1 MFRVFAAT
9 IALLSGSITAVS
21 AQEAESYLHTGPVS
35 VMADEHTTSFF
46 NHLNESNNT
55 LYEAISMAY
64 ENNPTARAAR
74 AELLAVEEQLE
85 QAKSGYRPTISADG
99 DITHT
104 DTDTQGQSFIT
115 SDGAN
120 TSKSGALNLSQ
131 PLFRGGTTAADISG
145 ARNSITAQS
154 LSLSA
159 TEQNIIYEAAT
170 AYMDVLQTKAILE
183 LNEKNYNL
191 VSKELEQAQNRF
203 TVGEVTRTDV
213 SQSEAR
219 LAAANANIITAK
231 ASFKSAIAVY
241 RRIIGSPPPIDM
253 AYPEKLFDLP
263 DNLDEAISISQ
274 TNNREVLQAKFI
286 NAAAEDNVDSVFGE
300 LMPQVTAKGSLNK
313 SYDPSDFI
321 EEQRQTSIGI
331 MASIPLYQA
340 GSTRSRIR
348 EAKKR
353 ANQRYI
359 QILEAQNRAKQ
370 ETISNWEELEAAKA
384 ETVAREAQI
393 NAARIAQ
400 EGVHY
405 ETEFGERTTLD
416 ALDANQEL
424 LDAQVGLVTAKRNE
438 IVARFALGRSL
449 GLLVP
454 QNFGFS
460 SITP

>member
-1 MFRVFAAT
+1 MFRIFAAS
-9 IALLSGSITAVS
+9 IALLLGGITAAS
-21 AQEAESYLHTGPVS
+21 AQEAESYLYAGPVS
-35 VMADEHTTSFF
+35 IMADEHTTSFL
-46 NHLNESNNT
+46 NHLSETNGT
-55 LYEAISMAY
+55 LYEAIALAY

-74 AELLAVEEQLE
+74 AELLAVEELLD
-85 QAKSGYRPTISADG
+85 QAKAGYRPTISADG

-104 DTDTQGQSFIT
+104 DTDTKGQSFIT
-115 SDGAN
+115 SDGTN
-120 TSKSGALNLSQ
+120 TSKSAALNLSQ
-131 PLFRGGTTAADISG
+131 PLYRGGSTAADISG
-145 ARNSITAQS
+145 ARNNITAQS

-159 TEQNIIYEAAT
+159 TEQSIIYEAAA
-170 AYMDVLQTKAILE
+170 AYMDVLQSKAIFE
-183 LNEKNYNL
+183 LNEQNYNL

-231 ASFKSAIAVY
+231 ADYKSAIAVY

-263 DNLDEAISISQ
+263 ENLEDAISVSQ
-274 TNNREVLQAKFI
+274 TNNREVLQAKYI

-300 LMPQVTAKGSLNK
+300 LFPQVSAKGSLNK
-313 SYDPSDFI
+313 TYDPSDFI
-321 EEQRQTSIGI
+321 EEQRQTSIGVT
-331 MASIPLYQA
+331 ASIPLYQA

-359 QILEAQNRAKQ
+359 QILDAQNLAKQ
-370 ETISNWEELEAAKA
+370 ETISNWEAFEAAKA
-384 ETVAREAQI
+384 ETIARQAQI
-393 NAARIAQ
+393 EAARIAQ
-400 EGVHY
+400 EGVQY

-416 ALDANQEL
+416 ALNANQEL